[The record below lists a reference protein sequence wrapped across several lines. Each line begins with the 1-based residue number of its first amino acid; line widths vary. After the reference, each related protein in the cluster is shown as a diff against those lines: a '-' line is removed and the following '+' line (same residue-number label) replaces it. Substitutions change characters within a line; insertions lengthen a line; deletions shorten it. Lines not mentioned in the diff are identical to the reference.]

1 MLYLGNSKNKIIN
14 YTIFSNDTQVQ
25 KNAIDNQ
32 EIKYCFHDVYEN
44 FYTNTNSLEID
55 LPRLNVIFYLCNSL
69 FESEIHAQIK
79 NICDFKFFMDK
90 IKEKYQ
96 MDVSIFKYFCNQD
109 IFGWVFYILSKL
121 YSDFEQEESNI
132 LLLDHDKSEKLI
144 KISFSRDL
152 IFYFLF
158 GSFKLLKCNKKK
170 NTFEKLH
177 NIDYY
182 VTIEFEINKQ
192 KQPDYIHLHWIF
204 SD

>member
-1 MLYLGNSKNKIIN
+1 MLCLGNSKNKIIN
-14 YTIFSNDTQVQ
+14 YTIFSNDIQVQ
-25 KNAIDNQ
+25 KHVVENQ
-32 EIKYCFHDVYEN
+32 EIKYCFQDIYQH
-44 FYTNTNSLEID
+44 FSTNTNSLEID

-69 FESEIHAQIK
+69 FENEIHKQIK
-79 NICDFKFFMDK
+79 NIHDFDFFMDK

-132 LLLDHDKSEKLI
+132 LLLDHDESAKLI
-144 KISFSRDL
+144 KISFSKDL

-158 GSFKLLKCNKKK
+158 GKFKLLKCNKKK
-170 NTFEKLH
+170 NTFEKLR

-182 VTIEFEINKQ
+182 VTIEFEIH
-192 KQPDYIHLHWIF
+192 KQPEYIHLHWIF

>member
-1 MLYLGNSKNKIIN
+1 MLSFGNSKKKIIN
-14 YTIFSNDTQVQ
+14 FTVFSNDTQVR
-25 KNAIDNQ
+25 KDAVENQ
-32 EIKYCFHDVYEN
+32 EIKYCFHDIYEN
-44 FYTNTNSLEID
+44 FYTNTNTNSLEID

-69 FESEIHAQIK
+69 FESEIHVQIK
-79 NICDFKFFMDK
+79 NIQDFKFFIEK
-90 IKEKYQ
+90 IKQKYQ

-121 YSDFEQEESNI
+121 YSDFEQEESNV
-132 LLLDHDKSEKLI
+132 LLLDHDESEKLI
-144 KISFSRDL
+144 KLSFSKDL

-158 GSFKLLKCNKKK
+158 GTFKLLKCNKKK

-182 VTIEFEINKQ
+182 VTIEFEIH
-192 KQPDYIHLHWIF
+192 KQPEYIHLHWIF